1 MINVSSSNSDDLF
14 KKRKLASVQRI
25 SNLIPLG
32 KKNLEELAT
41 VIGWKVIV
49 PSNTF
54 KINEKIIYFEIDSL
68 LPMGKSWTSHIKSK
82 NLRIKTIQKYNEISQ
97 GLIMKLDTLLK
108 VENFKLKIED
118 LKEGFDL
125 TEILEVTKYD
135 ENSEE
140 ALKEK
145 EKRFPTELIEK
156 SDEIRIQSNLHYI
169 DIFFGKEFYSSL
181 KFDGC
186 SATYLIEPDTNNF
199 RIFSRNCGVSENE
212 KSLYSEIAE
221 KYDIKNKLLI
231 YGGIYAIQGEIYG
244 PKINGNRL
252 NVNEIKFVVFCMKNI
267 IDNHY
272 LDFDELVEMCEKM
285 DLEMVDIVEEGIF
298 KYKTVEELIE
308 KSKGLYPGTNCPRE
322 GLVYRLKKDW
332 NINGKRFSFK
342 VINDDYLLL
351 KSQ

>member
-1 MINVSSSNSDDLF
+1 MINVSSSNTDELF

-68 LPMGKSWTSHIKSK
+68 LPGGKSWTSHIKSK

-125 TEILEVTKYD
+125 TEILQVTKYD

-169 DIFFGKEFYSSL
+169 DIFLGKQFYSSL

-199 RIFSRNCGVSENE
+199 RIFSRNCGVSESE
-212 KSLYSEIAE
+212 KSIYVEIAE

-252 NVNEIKFVVFCMKNI
+252 NVNEIKFVVFNMKNI

-285 DLEMVDIVEEGIF
+285 DLEMVDVVEEGIF
-298 KYKTVEELIE
+298 NYKTVEQLIE
-308 KSKGLYPGTNCPRE
+308 KSKGLYPGTNYPRE

-332 NINGKRFSFK
+332 NTNGKRFSFK
-342 VINDDYLLL
+342 VINLF
-351 KSQ
+351 

>member
-1 MINVSSSNSDDLF
+1 MINAISSNTDELF
-14 KKRKLASVQRI
+14 KKRKLASVQKI

-32 KKNLEELAT
+32 KKHIEELAT

-54 KINEKIIYFEIDSL
+54 KINEKIIYFEIDSI
-68 LPMGKSWTSHIKSK
+68 LPMGKIWTSHIKSK

-140 ALKEK
+140 TLKEK
-145 EKRFPTELIEK
+145 ENRFPTELIEK

-169 DIFFGKEFYSSL
+169 DIFLGKAFYSSL

-199 RIFSRNCGVSENE
+199 RIFSRNCGVSECE
-212 KSLYSEIAE
+212 KNIYSEIAK

-252 NVNEIKFVVFCMKNI
+252 HVNEIKFVVFSMKDI

-272 LDFDELVEMCEKM
+272 LDFDELVEKCEKM
-285 DLEMVDIVEEGIF
+285 DFEMVDVVEEGIF
-298 KYKTVEELIE
+298 NYKTVEELIE
-308 KSKGLYPGTNCPRE
+308 KSKGLYPGTDCPRE

-332 NINGKRFSFK
+332 NVNGKRLSFK

>member
-1 MINVSSSNSDDLF
+1 MINVSSSNTDELF

-32 KKNLEELAT
+32 KKKLEELAT

-68 LPMGKSWTSHIKSK
+68 LPAGKSWTSHIKSK

-125 TEILEVTKYD
+125 TEILQVTKYD

-169 DIFFGKEFYSSL
+169 DIFLGKQFYSSL

-199 RIFSRNCGVSENE
+199 RIFSRNCGVSESE
-212 KSLYSEIAE
+212 KSAYVEIAE

-252 NVNEIKFVVFCMKNI
+252 NVNEIKFVIFNMKNI

-285 DLEMVDIVEEGIF
+285 DLEMVDVVEEGIF
-298 KYKTVEELIE
+298 NYKTVEELIE

-332 NINGKRFSFK
+332 NTNGKRFSFK